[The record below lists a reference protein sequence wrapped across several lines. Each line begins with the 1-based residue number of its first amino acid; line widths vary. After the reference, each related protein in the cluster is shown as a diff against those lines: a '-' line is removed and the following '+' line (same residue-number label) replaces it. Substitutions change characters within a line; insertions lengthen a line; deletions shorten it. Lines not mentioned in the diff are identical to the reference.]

1 MSETPSDHPTT
12 PVGTPAETPAAT
24 SGPVAPPP
32 VAPPPVAVPVAPGE
46 APRRHSRVV
55 QAAAWVGIVAGVV
68 FIVAV
73 VFGTGFVLGKNSGP
87 GHHHRGHDRPEIMM
101 FHRGGPPPMMPG
113 MGPGHMRPGGGMF
126 GPGGA
131 PIERGE
137 FRGPQAPDRSETPT
151 TAPARP

>member
-1 MSETPSDHPTT
+1 MSETPSDQPTT
-12 PVGTPAETPAAT
+12 PVETPRETPGETAVSPTPA
-24 SGPVAPPP
+24 
-32 VAPPPVAVPVAPGE
+32 PVAV
-46 APRRHSRVV
+46 APRQHSRVV

-113 MGPGHMRPGGGMF
+113 QF
-126 GPGGA
+126 GPGG
-131 PIERGE
+131 PGGQFGPGDRGD
-137 FRGPQAPDRSETPT
+137 FRGPSAPERPETP